1 MALAPPP
8 SPPYAPTTELVA
20 LAWLRLAVPY
30 VNVDED
36 LPAAPDSTMRTV
48 GYLQTLTIGGTR
60 DRDVPLWRPVTRVS
74 CWVAPPEEGS
84 DVVQLNAARLLA
96 RAVVDATDNRDLMN
110 RTVDLTVFGAYRPA
124 RVATVLALGIP
135 RRVDDPG
142 HFARL
147 DVDLQINWTGA

>member
-1 MALAPPP
+1 MPLTPPP
-8 SPPYAPTTELVA
+8 AAPYEPTTELVS

-36 LPAAPDSTMRTV
+36 LPDADATMRSV
-48 GYLQTLTIGGTR
+48 GFLQTLTVGGTR
-60 DRDVPLWRPVTRVS
+60 DRDVPLYRPVTRVS

-84 DVVQLNAARLLA
+84 DVVQWNAVRRLA
-96 RAVVDATDNRDLMN
+96 KWVVDATDNRSLMN
-110 RTVDLTVFGAYRPA
+110 KTVPLTAFGNYKPA
-124 RVATVLALGIP
+124 RVTTVLALGIP
-135 RRVDDPG
+135 RRVEDPG